1 MRFEG
6 LREILLKGGVA
17 PRYVRRYL
25 AELSEHLDDLIEKQ
39 QAQGYEGED
48 ATLRARALLGE
59 DRELAAAMLER
70 KSLRSVTARAPW
82 LIFGLLP
89 PVAGIAAAFA
99 LIAPLAL
106 IARILHMV
114 AKGGILAPQWF
125 QGIAFAV
132 TGAGNL
138 ALAPALA
145 AGFALLAGA
154 AADFLALAAACHC
167 PAGADGP
174 AIPGPFPRGRTA
186 RRLAHHRR
194 SHMDLA
200 LAELARDMALVAGA
214 VVADFAARLLVL
226 PEKNDR
232 QLT

>member
-89 PVAGIAAAFA
+89 PVAGIAAA
-99 LIAPLAL
+99 L
-106 IARILHMV
+106 R
-114 AKGGILAPQWF
+114 
-125 QGIAFAV
+125 
-132 TGAGNL
+132 
-138 ALAPALA
+138 
-145 AGFALLAGA
+145 
-154 AADFLALAAACHC
+154 
-167 PAGADGP
+167 
-174 AIPGPFPRGRTA
+174 
-186 RRLAHHRR
+186 
-194 SHMDLA
+194 
-200 LAELARDMALVAGA
+200 
-214 VVADFAARLLVL
+214 
-226 PEKNDR
+226 
-232 QLT
+232 